1 VAKKRETTSETLANM
16 EQELKKLNEE
26 IKQKRSGLKEG
37 DEPLKGE
44 AVSVLMIIFINQISF
59 NCFNLFKA

>member
-26 IKQKRSGLKEG
+26 IKQKRSGLKG

>member
-1 VAKKRETTSETLANM
+1 M

-44 AVSVLMIIFINQISF
+44 AVSVLMIIFINQISS
-59 NCFNLFKA
+59 NYFNLSKA